1 MKILVIGHSVE
12 DHIHLNNEERIK
24 PGGIYYSVLGLTKI
38 VSAEEEIHLITALQR
53 SNEHLFADVYD
64 RINKKIINWVD
75 EIPKV
80 HLIIHD
86 SGERT
91 ECYEKVPKNLEIN
104 YNMLSSFDGI
114 LINMITGFD
123 IALEQL
129 QEIRKHFNGLI
140 YLDVHTL
147 SRGFDENRLR
157 VFRQIENFSQ
167 WAASVDFIQANELEI
182 KTLFSYDNE
191 LEIAAEVLK
200 CGTKYLLQTKG
211 ELGANAYYKRNN
223 KVESIFVAAEKI
235 NTNNKVGC
243 GDIFGSI
250 FFYNYLKTKDVNSSM
265 IAANYVAG
273 QSASIQNL
281 NELKPWK

>member
-1 MKILVIGHSVE
+1 MIRKSELSVMK
-12 DHIHLNNEERIK
+12 RF
-24 PGGIYYSVLGLTKI
+24 
-38 VSAEEEIHLITALQR
+38 LQ
-53 SNEHLFADVYD
+53 
-64 RINKKIINWVD
+64 
-75 EIPKV
+75 
-80 HLIIHD
+80 
-86 SGERT
+86 
-91 ECYEKVPKNLEIN
+91 NLEID
-104 YNMLSSFDGI
+104 YSTLSGFDGI

-123 IALEQL
+123 ITLEQL
-129 QEIRKHFNGLI
+129 KEIRKHFNGLI

-235 NTNNKVGC
+235 NIK
-243 GDIFGSI
+243 
-250 FFYNYLKTKDVNSSM
+250 
-265 IAANYVAG
+265 
-273 QSASIQNL
+273 Q
-281 NELKPWK
+281 